1 MDDMIDVAIEQK
13 KLSNKLNNKN
23 EDNNKQEEV

>member
-13 KLSNKLNNKN
+13 KLSNKLSNKN

>member
-1 MDDMIDVAIEQK
+1 MDDMIDVPIEQK